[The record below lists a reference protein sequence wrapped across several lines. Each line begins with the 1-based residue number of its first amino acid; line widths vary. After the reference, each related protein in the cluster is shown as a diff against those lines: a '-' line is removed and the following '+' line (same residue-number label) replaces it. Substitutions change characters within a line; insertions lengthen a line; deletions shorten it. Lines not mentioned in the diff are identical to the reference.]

1 MSLVGSKFG
10 VVLDKTKDHYIL
22 HEIEQSLE
30 LVPTQYRV
38 KINSLTSNAR
48 SSMDS
53 GMIKLPDRKLIY
65 DQIFCKNFA
74 TELIEKAKLV
84 EFRVASSQPNIPT
97 YLCAKQPNVLNQTV
111 QEYLAKHKGCLK
123 TKSILSGI
131 QEQKH
136 LEMGIGEQLRENR
149 AITNGV
155 HQCSI
160 QQNRVIRT
168 TKIGLNTI
176 EENEVKASS
185 ESVLLFENAKT
196 EVEQMKKLRQEL
208 LNIELPSSIRCLNIA
223 LERKAGSEYLQ
234 GRTMLQL
241 FTEFTENADRLS
253 QE

>member
-1 MSLVGSKFG
+1 
-10 VVLDKTKDHYIL
+10 
-22 HEIEQSLE
+22 
-30 LVPTQYRV
+30 
-38 KINSLTSNAR
+38 
-48 SSMDS
+48 MDS

-65 DQIFCKNFA
+65 DQIFKNFS

-97 YLCAKQPNVLNQTV
+97 YLCAKQPNVLDLTV

-131 QEQKH
+131 QEQKD

-149 AITNGV
+149 AVMHGV
-155 HQCSI
+155 QQCNI
-160 QQNRVIRT
+160 QQNRVSVPTR
-168 TKIGLNTI
+168 IGLNTI
-176 EENEVKASS
+176 EENEAEISS
-185 ESVLLFENAKT
+185 ESELLFENAKN
-196 EVEQMKKLRQEL
+196 EVEKMKKLRQEL
-208 LNIELPSSIRCLNIA
+208 LNIELPSSIRCLNVA
-223 LERKAGSEYLQ
+223 LERKGSEYLQ

>member
-1 MSLVGSKFG
+1 MPEVRN
-10 VVLDKTKDHYIL
+10 YI
-22 HEIEQSLE
+22 
-30 LVPTQYRV
+30 
-38 KINSLTSNAR
+38 KITLN
-48 SSMDS
+48 
-53 GMIKLPDRKLIY
+53 
-65 DQIFCKNFA
+65 
-74 TELIEKAKLV
+74 
-84 EFRVASSQPNIPT
+84 
-97 YLCAKQPNVLNQTV
+97 LCAKQPNVLNQTV

-136 LEMGIGEQLRENR
+136 LEMGIGEQLHENR

-168 TKIGLNTI
+168 TWWLNVFMLENIKFWGQNRWFLDIFDQFLLFFYSWHFSNPPCRKIGLNTI

-253 QE
+253 QEWHKRTV